1 MTDEKITVNRPLVG
15 IIALTCLGIAL
26 YLFVSGSNQPLWL
39 GAFVRVGLVMSAL
52 WLALPSKNREA
63 AWARMSPKTF
73 AGVSIALFALIA
85 RPQIMK
91 FMLPLLLV
99 IGALCYMLR
108 PRGKQ
113 RPGNRPRPEPQKR
126 ATTVDDTRTR

>member
-1 MTDEKITVNRPLVG
+1 MSDEKITVNRPLVG
-15 IIALTCLGIAL
+15 IIALTCLGTAL
-26 YLFVSGSNQPLWL
+26 YLFVSESEQPMWL
-39 GAFVRVGLVMSAL
+39 AAFVRVGLVMSAL

-73 AGVSIALFALIA
+73 AGVSIALFALVA

-99 IGALCYMLR
+99 IGVLCYVLR

-113 RPGNRPRPEPQKR
+113 RPGNRQSPPSGEQ
-126 ATTVDDTRTR
+126 ATTIKHRE